1 MKIKNWM
8 ESRYTIGTLVA
19 RSAAMRRLTEQAERV
34 VQKPTPV
41 LIVGEI
47 GTGKRLLARAI
58 HNSSDR
64 ANRPFVHMPVERL
77 TPESMEQ
84 LLVGSLRGEVGVF
97 ERAQGGTLLFGNI
110 EDLSL
115 VAQERLA
122 NAFAS
127 GAIRTA
133 KGETL
138 KLNMRIMCTANSRE
152 MAAKLSIGMFS
163 EELYQ
168 SISSDVLSMPGLA
181 ERNADIPYLVQ
192 DILQNFAERERVSR
206 PSVPYHYMELL
217 TRVEWPENARQLR
230 NHVESVMA
238 LSEGRFD
245 PAVLLAHFDE
255 IESPQTLKGL
265 VKDLLQKLL
274 PAPQAASATAVQ

>member
-41 LIVGEI
+41 LIVGEA

-58 HNSSDR
+58 HNSSER
-64 ANRPFVHMPVERL
+64 ANLPFVHMPVERL

-84 LLVGSLRGEVGVF
+84 LLVGSLRGEIGVF
-97 ERAQGGTLLFGNI
+97 ERAQGGTLLLGNI

-168 SISSDVLSMPGLA
+168 SISSDVLSMPSLA